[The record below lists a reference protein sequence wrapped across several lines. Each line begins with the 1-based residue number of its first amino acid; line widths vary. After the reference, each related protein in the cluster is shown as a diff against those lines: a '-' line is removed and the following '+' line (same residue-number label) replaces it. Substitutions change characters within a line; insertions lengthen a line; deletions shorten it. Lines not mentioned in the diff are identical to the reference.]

1 MDMKNTYY
9 VQVNDYMTPVRVN
22 LTESEARAVA
32 YVLEE
37 VVKSD
42 ENALVEIKREDD
54 GEILF
59 DNYDE
64 WIKTHK

>member
-1 MDMKNTYY
+1 MKKTYT
-9 VQVNDYMTPVRVN
+9 VQVNDYMSPVRVE
-22 LTESEARAVA
+22 LTETEARAVA

-42 ENALVEIKREDD
+42 EDALVEIKEEDTGD
-54 GEILF
+54 ILF

>member
-1 MDMKNTYY
+1 MMKKAYTA
-9 VQVNDYMTPVRVN
+9 QVNDYMSPVRVE
-22 LTESEARAVA
+22 LTDSEAKAVA

-37 VVKSD
+37 IAKSD
-42 ENALVEIKREDD
+42 EDALVQIEEEDT

-64 WIKTHK
+64 WIEKHK